1 VAKTLKLTRD
11 GPRRL
16 RTLPTMER
24 LMQRAGAAVAQQ
36 AGADYGEPGQF
47 GWASSPGNNRAAVAV
62 FGKTFHADM
71 DIARHPHILIGAM
84 RAARRVV

>member
-1 VAKTLKLTRD
+1 MGRLVLHDA
-11 GPRRL
+11 GFRRL
-16 RTLPTMER
+16 RTLPQMER
-24 LMQRAGAAVAQQ
+24 LMGRAGEAVAQQ

-47 GWASSPGNNRAAVAV
+47 GWASSPGNDRAAVAV